1 MWHAEVT
8 ELLLREV
15 VSTDDFDGHI
25 PYGAIATV
33 NILDRTRAFIR
44 GTLRR
49 DGRELSIK
57 DFRDIARKLRD
68 EHGILTVEYDRK
80 GVVRSVS
87 THRA

>member
-8 ELLLREV
+8 ELLLREI
-15 VSTDDFDGHI
+15 VSTDDFDNHV

-33 NILDRTRAFIR
+33 NILDRRRAFIR

-49 DGRELSIK
+49 DGAELSLR

-68 EHGILTVEYDRK
+68 EHGIEVIEYDRR
-80 GVVRSVS
+80 GVVRSWS
-87 THRA
+87 TARV